1 MNSNGYRDNGY
12 DHENRD
18 ADLVAVLGVA
28 FYAALVALVI
38 GFWVAEHVF

>member
-18 ADLVAVLGVA
+18 ADLVAVLGGA
-28 FYAALVALVI
+28 ILVAAAGCFI
-38 GFWVAEHVF
+38 AGWFWAHFL